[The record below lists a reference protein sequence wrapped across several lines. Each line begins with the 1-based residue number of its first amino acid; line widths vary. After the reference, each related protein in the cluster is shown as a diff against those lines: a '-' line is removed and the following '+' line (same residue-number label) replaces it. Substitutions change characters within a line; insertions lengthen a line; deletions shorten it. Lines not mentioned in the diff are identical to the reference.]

1 MTLVPPCPGKLTSCR
16 LKAQPSAFARK
27 VRRIVRGIPRGTT
40 LSYGEVALRAGKP
53 QGARAVVQALH
64 SLDDIPWWR
73 VCRKGGKL
81 APAVAFEQEQ
91 LLQQEGWPNKPRRL
105 R

>member
-1 MTLVPPCPGKLTSCR
+1 MAPPCPGKPARRT

-27 VRRIVRGIPRGTT
+27 VRRIVLSIPRGTT
-40 LSYGEVALRAGKP
+40 LSYGEIALRAGKP

-64 SLDDIPWWR
+64 SLDDVPWWR

-91 LLQQEGWPNKPRRL
+91 LLRQEGWPNKPRRL
-105 R
+105 Q

>member
-1 MTLVPPCPGKLTSCR
+1 MKR
-16 LKAQPSAFARK
+16 RPSPSPFARK
-27 VRRIVRGIPRGTT
+27 VARIVRGIPRGTT

-53 QGARAVVQALH
+53 GGARAVVQALRA
-64 SLDDIPWWR
+64 LDGLPWWR
-73 VCRKGGKL
+73 VCRKGGGL

-91 LLQQEGWPNKPRRL
+91 LLRQEGWGPL